1 MSPEQPAGG
10 SNVIGEQTVD
20 QAALER
26 GRQALMRGWS
36 TTESAEV
43 PILLTRAKGV
53 HVWDSEGRKYLDCT
67 SQAWSNNIG
76 AGHPRV
82 LAAAAAQA
90 EQITHARS
98 NYDSIPLLLYSDRLI
113 RLAPEGLSKVAYSLH
128 GSTAVE
134 MAVKLAAKNR
144 PGAGPLMTLYDG
156 YHGRTMTGM
165 AASWPHTHNQFG
177 ALMPPVVRVPG
188 PNPYRPPRGVA
199 QTDLAVHYAE
209 LLHDTIRRG
218 VNGTPL
224 ALLMEPI
231 QGNGGH
237 IEFPRQYYGLVR
249 QICDEEGVLLIW
261 DEIQSGFGRAGAWWA
276 ADLYGVTPD
285 ILVFGKAM
293 AGGYPLAGVLA
304 REDLIEFDTADE
316 SLTFGQWPVSMAAAL
331 ATLDVLEEEGL
342 IERARTTGEYVS
354 SRLRELQ
361 ARHRLIG
368 DVRGPGLFAA
378 AELVRDR
385 ASKEPATTETEM
397 VYDLALERGVILGT
411 SRYSG
416 LGNVVKFKPPL
427 TISYQEVD
435 RAIDVLDA
443 VLTQIEQPD

>member
-1 MSPEQPAGG
+1 MTETQR
-10 SNVIGEQTVD
+10 ID
-20 QAALER
+20 QAALDR
-26 GRQALMRGWS
+26 GRRALMRGWS
-36 TTESAEV
+36 TTESAET

-53 HVWDSEGRKYLDCT
+53 YVWDSEGREYLDCT

-90 EQITHARS
+90 EQIAHARS
-98 NYDSIPLLLYSDRLI
+98 NYDSIPLLLYSDRLT
-113 RLAPEGLSKVAYSLH
+113 RLAPEGLTKVAYSLH

-165 AASWPHTHNQFG
+165 AASWPHIHNQFQP
-177 ALMPPVVRVPG
+177 LMPPVVRVPG
-188 PNPYRPPRGVA
+188 PNPYRPPIGISPA
-199 QTDLAVHYAE
+199 NLAAHYAE
-209 LLHDTIRRG
+209 LLRDAIRRG

-224 ALLMEPI
+224 AFMMEPI

-237 IEFPRQYYGLVR
+237 IEFPAEYYRYVR
-249 QICDEEGVLLIW
+249 EICDDEGVLLIF
-261 DEIQSGFGRAGAWWA
+261 DEIQTGFGRAGAWWA

-285 ILVFGKAM
+285 ILVFGKSM

-304 REDLIEFDTADE
+304 GDDLTGFDIADE
-316 SLTFGQWPVSMAAAL
+316 SLTFGQWPVSLAAAL
-331 ATLDVLEEEGL
+331 ATLDVLEDEGL
-342 IERARTTGEYVS
+342 IDRARSTGEYVT
-354 SRLRELQ
+354 SRLLELQ
-361 ARHRLIG
+361 GRHRLIG

-378 AELVRDR
+378 IELVRDR
-385 ASKEPATTETEM
+385 DTKEPATTETEM
-397 VYDLALERGVILGT
+397 VYDLALEHGVMVGT

-427 TISYQEVD
+427 TISQGEVD
-435 RAIDVLDA
+435 RAIGVLDT
-443 VLTQIEQPD
+443 VLTQIERPQR